1 MLRSINTGQSAWN
14 QQQPPF
20 SSSRGTRFCSR
31 SRRNPINVQIPPLND
46 AAESAARA
54 RQDTLTKPA
63 GSLGRLEDIACKIA
77 GIQGKAIPS
86 VDNKQIVVVA
96 ADHGV
101 TASGVSAFPAEVTP
115 QMVANFLA
123 GGAAITVI
131 ARSVD
136 ANLMVV
142 DAGVASD
149 IPGPTEGLKR
159 ISFGKGTAD
168 FTQGPAMSREV
179 AEATLQAGVDI
190 ATELADGG
198 VNLISAG
205 DMGIGNTTPSAAI
218 TAVMTG
224 SDISV
229 VTGRGTGVDD
239 AGLDRKIAAIKKGLE
254 TNEVDASDPISVLAA
269 VGGFEIGVI
278 AGLMLGAAS
287 KRLVVM
293 VDGFITTA
301 AALIAHGIN
310 PTVADYMI
318 AGHRSVEPGHIFT
331 LEKLGL
337 TPILDLDLRLGE
349 GSGAA
354 TSLSI
359 VETAVRIHAEMAT
372 FEDAA
377 VSNKD

>member
-1 MLRSINTGQSAWN
+1 
-14 QQQPPF
+14 
-20 SSSRGTRFCSR
+20 
-31 SRRNPINVQIPPLND
+31 
-46 AAESAARA
+46 
-54 RQDTLTKPA
+54 
-63 GSLGRLEDIACKIA
+63 
-77 GIQGKAIPS
+77 
-86 VDNKQIVVVA
+86 
-96 ADHGV
+96 
-101 TASGVSAFPAEVTP
+101 
-115 QMVANFLA
+115 
-123 GGAAITVI
+123 
-131 ARSVD
+131 
-136 ANLMVV
+136 
-142 DAGVASD
+142 
-149 IPGPTEGLKR
+149 
-159 ISFGKGTAD
+159 
-168 FTQGPAMSREV
+168 
-179 AEATLQAGVDI
+179 
-190 ATELADGG
+190 
-198 VNLISAG
+198 
-205 DMGIGNTTPSAAI
+205 
-218 TAVMTG
+218 MTG